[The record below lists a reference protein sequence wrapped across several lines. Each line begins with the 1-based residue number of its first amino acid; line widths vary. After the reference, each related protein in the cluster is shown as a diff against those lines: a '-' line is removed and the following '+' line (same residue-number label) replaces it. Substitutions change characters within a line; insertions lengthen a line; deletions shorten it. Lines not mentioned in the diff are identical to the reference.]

1 MLGDCWGTKDRV
13 GHPEQLKRQEAEAP
27 RAARGHRRFRTTL
40 PLRARVSAA
49 THGLCTPQA
58 SDQAL

>member
-40 PLRARVSAA
+40 PLRARAHHRLLTRLSESVS
-49 THGLCTPQA
+49 
-58 SDQAL
+58 DWI